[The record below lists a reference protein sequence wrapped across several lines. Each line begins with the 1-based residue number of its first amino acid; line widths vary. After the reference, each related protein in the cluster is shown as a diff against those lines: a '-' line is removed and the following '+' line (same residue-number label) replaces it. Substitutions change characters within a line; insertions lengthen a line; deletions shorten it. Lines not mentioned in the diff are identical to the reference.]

1 MKNTIKKSGLAVL
14 IALVIMGVGIVA
26 HAEDT
31 FEGTVQGFTC
41 LIQGKMCPL
50 DRKDPVAAA
59 EKLFVVA
66 AMDKSYVIV
75 SNMDRT
81 ILAKYMLAKVKLTGK
96 KHSKYNAFKADSF
109 EVYQNGKWRTVW
121 TLEMQKEAFEELS
134 Y

>member
-1 MKNTIKKSGLAVL
+1 MKKTKKKSGLAVL
-14 IALVIMGVGIVA
+14 ITLVLLGFGIA
-26 HAEDT
+26 AQAET

-41 LIQGKMCPL
+41 LIQGKMCPI

-81 ILAKYMLAKVKLTGK
+81 ILAKYMLEKVKITGK
-96 KHSKYNAFKADSF
+96 KHPKYNAFEVERFD
-109 EVYQNGKWRTVW
+109 VYQNGKWRTAW
-121 TLEMQKEAFEELS
+121 SLEMQKEAFEELS